1 MQLSYRVTVWVEATD
16 NDLDS
21 TKGIDGVDGP
31 KTGTSKERFS
41 LFVVPED
48 ELMIKIGEDEA
59 KQGDNLAAELDK
71 LVEAQGQLNSLIND
85 LNDPLLDRVSHLSLR
100 TKSLEEVLDT
110 TQGAAK
116 AVLMKYQG
124 LFKELKANDIQG
136 NKMRIVLDEIIKPL
150 EELDS
155 IEFSDGKS
163 KLLNLRQ
170 DLDSQ
175 GKIPEVRARALKSA
189 PIAAAQLQELIDKV
203 QNILDKMQKQIDLY
217 KVIEGLREVLQREQ
231 RAKEILVK
239 LREIRENQL
248 LDDALKG
255 KDPKP

>member
-1 MQLSYRVTVWVEATD
+1 M
-16 NDLDS
+16 
-21 TKGIDGVDGP
+21 
-31 KTGTSKERFS
+31 
-41 LFVVPED
+41 FVVPED
-48 ELMIKIGEDEA
+48 ELMVKIGEDEA
-59 KQGDNLAAELDK
+59 AQSNSMAAELTK
-71 LVEAQGQLNSLIND
+71 LQEAQEQLTALISD
-85 LNDPLLDRVSHLSLR
+85 LNDPTLKRFSHLSLR
-100 TKSLEEVLDT
+100 TKSLEERLDT

-116 AVLMKYQG
+116 SVLMKYQG

-170 DLDSQ
+170 DLDSN
-175 GKIPEVRARALKSA
+175 GEIPEVRARALKSA
-189 PIAAAQLQELIDKV
+189 PLAAAQLQELIDRM
-203 QNILDKMQKQIDLY
+203 QNILDKMQKQIELN

-239 LREIRENQL
+239 LKEIEENRL
-248 LDDALKG
+248 LDNALKG